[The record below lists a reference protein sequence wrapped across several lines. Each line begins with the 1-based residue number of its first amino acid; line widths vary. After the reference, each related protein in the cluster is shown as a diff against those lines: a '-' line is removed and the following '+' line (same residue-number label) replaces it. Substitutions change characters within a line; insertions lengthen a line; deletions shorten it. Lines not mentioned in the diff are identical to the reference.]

1 VTPGAPRW
9 HTHRYNRAAF
19 YRLAG
24 AVGHL
29 PRRARLRVAAAAACL
44 VARAMPAERAAVERN
59 LRQITGADA
68 RALPGL
74 IRALFRDFAMCFADL
89 VSTNRKPVTRLAGYL
104 SHVDGADMLD
114 RADAGFISLTAH
126 LGNWELGGRLLAG
139 RVARPTH
146 VVVSGEEARE
156 LEAWVRRDG
165 DGMRFL
171 PRSRATATLA
181 LVPALR
187 RGEVVALQ
195 GDRALGG
202 RGDTLVAFFGR
213 PAPFPL
219 GPFVLARAAG
229 VPVVPAFCLLGADL
243 RYEITLHE
251 PFTVK
256 TGGEETALRHWV
268 AILERQVRRAPTQ
281 WFNFYD
287 VWSPP
292 GA

>member
-1 VTPGAPRW
+1 MRGASRW

-24 AVGHL
+24 AVGYL
-29 PRRARLRVAAAAACL
+29 PRRVRLRVAAAVGRL
-44 VARAMPAERAAVERN
+44 VARAMPTERAAVERN
-59 LRQITGADA
+59 LRQITAADA

-74 IRALFRDFAMCFADL
+74 TRAVFRDFAMCFADL
-89 VSTNRKPVTRLAGYL
+89 VSTNRRPVGRLNGYVSRVEGAEALVRAG
-104 SHVDGADMLD
+104 
-114 RADAGFISLTAH
+114 AGFISLTAH
-126 LGNWELGGRLLAG
+126 VGNWELGGRLLAG
-139 RVARPTH
+139 RTARPTH

-165 DGMRFL
+165 DGVRFV
-171 PRSRATATLA
+171 PRSHATSSLA

-202 RGDTLVAFFGR
+202 RGDTLVTFFGR

-229 VPVVPAFCLLGADL
+229 VLVVPAFCMLGADL

-256 TGGEETALRHWV
+256 PGGEEDALRHWV
-268 AILERQVRRAPTQ
+268 AILEQQVRRAPTQ

>member
-1 VTPGAPRW
+1 VTPRW
-9 HTHRYNRAAF
+9 YSHPYNRAGL
-19 YRLAG
+19 YRLA
-24 AVGHL
+24 AATSWL
-29 PRRARLRVAAAAACL
+29 PRAVRLGLARRLGGLAARRL
-44 VARAMPAERAAVERN
+44 PAERMAIGRTLARVTGEAGSRLDELTVAVF
-59 LRQITGADA
+59 Q
-68 RALPGL
+68 
-74 IRALFRDFAMCFADL
+74 DFAMCFSDL
-89 VSTNRKPVTRLAGYL
+89 VSTNRRPGPRLLAEVASVTGTDRLAGL
-104 SHVDGADMLD
+104 RGGV
-114 RADAGFISLTAH
+114 ISLTAH
-126 LGNWELGGRLLAG
+126 VGNWELGGRLLAG
-139 RVARPTH
+139 RTARPTH

-165 DGMRFL
+165 DGVRFV
-171 PRSRATATLA
+171 PRSHTTSSLA

-229 VPVVPAFCLLGADL
+229 VLVVPAFCMLGADL

-256 TGGEETALRHWV
+256 PGGEEDALRHWV
-268 AILERQVRRAPTQ
+268 AILEQQVRRAPTQ